1 MEFQKT
7 INSEICLTGIGLH
20 SGEEVHLRIA
30 PAAAGHGICFR
41 RTDLPHAQD
50 IRAQAGNVVDTML
63 ATVLG
68 RGEATVSTVEHL
80 MAALYAM
87 GVDNAIV
94 HVDGP
99 ELPIMDGSA
108 RVYVD
113 AIRRTGLRAQKLPK
127 RIIKIEKPIRI
138 EDGDKFSILRPF
150 HNFRITYSIDFP
162 NAPGEKHFMTDVNAE
177 TFAEQLSM
185 ARTFGFM
192 AEVEMLKKMGKARG
206 ATLEN
211 AVALHDGKVLNP
223 DGLRM
228 PDELV
233 RHKMLDAVG
242 DFALIGAG
250 LMGHLIVHKGG
261 HELHRRLAV
270 ALLERTD
277 AWSLVTPEKVRET
290 RPRTYAAFTA
300 AAMAHA

>member
-7 INSEICLTGIGLH
+7 IKSEIYLTGIGLH
-20 SGEEVHLRIA
+20 SGSDVHLRIK
-30 PAAAGHGICFR
+30 PASIGHGIAFR
-41 RTDLPHAQD
+41 RTDMSGAPD
-50 IRAQAGNVVDTML
+50 IRAHAGNVVDTML

-87 GVDNAIV
+87 GVDNALV
-94 HVDGP
+94 EVDGP

-108 RVYVD
+108 SIYVE
-113 AIRRTGLRAQKLPK
+113 AISRTGLKTQKLPK

-150 HNFRITYSIDFP
+150 PNFRITYSIDFP
-162 NAPGEKHFMTDVNAE
+162 NAPGEKHYMTDVNAR
-177 TFAEQLSM
+177 TFAERLSM
-185 ARTFGFM
+185 ARTFGFV

-206 ATLEN
+206 ATLDN
-211 AVALHDGKVLNP
+211 AVALHEGKVLNP

-242 DFALIGAG
+242 DMALIGAG
-250 LMGHLIVHKGG
+250 IQGHLIVHKGG

-277 AWSLVTPEKVRET
+277 AWSLVTPELVREE
-290 RPRTYAAFTA
+290 RPRAYAAFQA
-300 AAMAHA
+300 PALAHA